1 MHMYGWV
8 PSLFDWNY
16 HNVVNWLYSY
26 TKLKVQKEKKD
37 YMTKILALTFNGI
50 LTKQDFFI
58 FSISEVKWKSR
69 ASQVAQW

>member
-1 MHMYGWV
+1 
-8 PSLFDWNY
+8 
-16 HNVVNWLYSY
+16 
-26 TKLKVQKEKKD
+26 
-37 YMTKILALTFNGI
+37 MTKILALTFNGI